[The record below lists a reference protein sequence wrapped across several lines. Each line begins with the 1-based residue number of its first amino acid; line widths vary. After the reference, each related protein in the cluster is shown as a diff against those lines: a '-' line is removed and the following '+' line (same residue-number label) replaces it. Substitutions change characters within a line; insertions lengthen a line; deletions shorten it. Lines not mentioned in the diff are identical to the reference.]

1 MQAITPQIFHYKGF
15 ISNSYFLLEPDG
27 ISMIDCGTRLDFAG
41 IFRQLSKFGF
51 PARPL
56 KRILITHS
64 DGDHYGA
71 AAIILGKT
79 RAEIWAS
86 QIEKDAIEKGSS
98 SRNLK
103 GSRLIQFL
111 LQATKPIFTTTPTHV
126 ERTLQDKEMLP
137 ILGGLQVLE
146 TPGHT
151 PGHLSYWLEKERILF
166 AGDSI
171 VVVGDNPQPSGSINT
186 WDEKVARA
194 SFELQMQLNP
204 LVLCAGH
211 SCLQIREKGK

>member
-1 MQAITPQIFHYKGF
+1 MRAITPHVFHYKGL
-15 ISNSYFLLEPDG
+15 ISNCYFLLEPEG
-27 ISMIDCGTRLDFAG
+27 ISMIDCGTRLDAAG
-41 IFRQLSKFGF
+41 IIRQLSKLGF
-51 PARPL
+51 PSRPL

-71 AAIILGKT
+71 ASILLGKT

-98 SRNLK
+98 SRSLK

-111 LQATKPIFTTTPTHV
+111 LQVTKPIFTTTPTHV
-126 ERTLQDKEMLP
+126 ERALQDKEMLP
-137 ILGGLQVLE
+137 ILDGLQVLE

-171 VVVGDNPQPSGSINT
+171 VVIDNNPQPSGSINT

-211 SCLQIREKGK
+211 TCLQIREKGK

>member
-1 MQAITPQIFHYKGF
+1 MRAITPHVFHYKGL
-15 ISNSYFLLEPDG
+15 ISNCYFLLESEG
-27 ISMIDCGTRLDFAG
+27 ISMIDCGTRLDAAG
-41 IFRQLSKFGF
+41 IIRQLSKLGF
-51 PARPL
+51 PSRPL

-71 AAIILGKT
+71 ASILLGKT

-98 SRNLK
+98 SRSLK

-111 LQATKPIFTTTPTHV
+111 LQVTKPIFTTTPTHV

-137 ILGGLQVLE
+137 ILDGLQVLE

-171 VVVGDNPQPSGSINT
+171 VVIDNNPQPSGSINT

-211 SCLQIREKGK
+211 TCLQIREKGK

>member
-1 MQAITPQIFHYKGF
+1 MRAITPHVFHYKGL
-15 ISNSYFLLEPDG
+15 ISNCYFLLESEG
-27 ISMIDCGTRLDFAG
+27 ISMIDCGTRLDAAG
-41 IFRQLSKFGF
+41 IIRQLSKLGF
-51 PARPL
+51 PSRPL

-71 AAIILGKT
+71 ASILLGKT

-98 SRNLK
+98 SRSLK

-111 LQATKPIFTTTPTHV
+111 LQVTKPIFTTTPTHV
-126 ERTLQDKEMLP
+126 ERALQDKEMLP
-137 ILGGLQVLE
+137 ILDGLQVLE

-171 VVVGDNPQPSGSINT
+171 VVIDNNPQPSGSINT

-211 SCLQIREKGK
+211 TCLQIREKGK

>member
-1 MQAITPQIFHYKGF
+1 
-15 ISNSYFLLEPDG
+15 
-27 ISMIDCGTRLDFAG
+27 MIDCGTRLDAAG
-41 IFRQLSKFGF
+41 IIRQLSKLGF
-51 PARPL
+51 PSRPL

-71 AAIILGKT
+71 ASILLGKT

-98 SRNLK
+98 SRSLK

-111 LQATKPIFTTTPTHV
+111 LQVTKPIFTTTPTHV
-126 ERTLQDKEMLP
+126 ERALQDKEMLP
-137 ILGGLQVLE
+137 ILDGLQVLE

-171 VVVGDNPQPSGSINT
+171 VVIDNNPQPSGSINT

-211 SCLQIREKGK
+211 TCLQIREKGK